1 MAEIGMLLP
10 KQTVLDCAN
19 HVIEKENRNVRLVKL
34 VGNADAVDTARQA
47 VADGIQILVAR
58 GFQASRI
65 KENVG
70 VPVVEISLTVQEI
83 GLLIQKIKKRLRK
96 EHPTVAIV
104 HAENMFRNTERLE
117 ELFDFT
123 LHTYFLK
130 KMEETDEKVDQ
141 AIREGADII
150 VGGVT
155 ANNAALER
163 GFPAVFAET
172 SEDSIRTALN
182 EAESLGRIMDMEHI
196 NNAQLATILDTSYN
210 GIIKLNSSMEIVAA
224 NRMIE
229 EILGTAVTDIA
240 GMTLDQ
246 VFPEIDRNSV
256 AKILGGEQELF
267 YSSLTSGDRLML
279 VTGAPIRFEQG
290 VGGAILTFQK
300 VKRSVPGL
308 ERRVGPEGR
317 IGSAKGTF
325 SMFQRGGAAM
335 EECMELA
342 RSYACSFHPVLIY
355 GEAGTEKELLAGAI
369 HNNSFQKD
377 GPFYRINCQ
386 ALSETEQDRLFSG
399 VYNKRKREWEEAGLL
414 QQNPGGTIYLQG
426 IEHLSR
432 KCQHLLAETVENQAC
447 WNGTSMMPAGK
458 GGRILADTSIE
469 PKKLLAGGYLIPEL
483 GYLLTLRLELPPLR
497 ENKKEIQQLAHSY
510 LNQYLKQY
518 SKYMELEAEAYAV
531 LQEYGWEGN
540 LEQLR
545 HFCECLVLS
554 ARRRKIRSGFV
565 RDMLEKLY
573 SLPEQD
579 AAGENRPRTEEEQI
593 VRALNQCRGNKVE
606 AAKLLGI
613 SPTTLWR
620 RMNKYSISKKYDG
633 C

>member
-19 HVIEKENRNVRLVKL
+19 RVIEKENRKVRLVKL
-34 VGNADAVDTARQA
+34 VGNSNAVEAAREA
-47 VADGIQILVAR
+47 VEEGIQILIAR

-83 GLLIQKIKKRLRK
+83 GLLVRKIKRRLGK

-104 HAENMFRNTERLE
+104 HSENMFRNTDRLE

-130 KMEETDEKVDQ
+130 NMEETDEKVDQ

-163 GFPAVFAET
+163 GFPAMFAET

-182 EAESLGRIMDMEHI
+182 EAESMGRILDMEHI

-229 EILGTAVTDIA
+229 EILGMAVTDLA
-240 GMTLDQ
+240 GMPLEQ
-246 VFPEIDRNSV
+246 VFPEIDKNSV

-267 YSSLTSGDRLML
+267 YGSLTSGDRLML

-300 VKRSVPGL
+300 VKRSMQGP
-308 ERRVGPEGR
+308 ERRGLPER
-317 IGSAKGTF
+317 SIYSAKGNF
-325 SMFQRGGAAM
+325 SMIQRGGPAM

-342 RSYACSFHPVLIY
+342 RSYACSFHPILIY
-355 GEAGTEKELLAGAI
+355 GEVGTEKELLASAI

-377 GPFYRINCQ
+377 GPFFRINCG
-386 ALSETEQDRLFSG
+386 ALSEEEQEKLFSG
-399 VYNKRKREWEEAGLL
+399 TYNGRKRIWEEPGIL
-414 QQNPGGTIYLQG
+414 QQNPGGTIYLHG
-426 IEHLSR
+426 IENLSR
-432 KCQHLLAETVENQAC
+432 KCQHLLVETVENQSC
-447 WNGTSMMPAGK
+447 WNGTAMMPAGK
-458 GGRILADTSIE
+458 GGRILADTSVE
-469 PKKLLAGGYLIPEL
+469 LKKLLSGGYLIPEL
-483 GYLLTLRLELPPLR
+483 YYALSLRLELPPLR
-497 ENKKEIQQLAHSY
+497 QNKKEIQQLAHSY

-518 SKYMELEAEAYAV
+518 SKYIELDPEAYGV
-531 LQEYGWEGN
+531 LQEYCWEGN

-554 ARRRKIRSGFV
+554 ARRRKV
-565 RDMLEKLY
+565 RAGLVREMLEKLY
-573 SLPEQD
+573 STSEYYTTGTDQTQ
-579 AAGENRPRTEEEQI
+579 TEEEQI
-593 VRALNQCRGNKVE
+593 IQALNQCGGNKVE